1 MQDRETGEEKAAAPR
16 RRAYAAARRH
26 SARVRLLKIVIPAGA
41 VLGAAAVGAVA
52 FLDPF
57 RRMDG
62 VTMGPLSVSGT
73 KITMENPRLTGYRQ
87 DDRPYEVTA
96 SAAMQ
101 DVRKPTLV
109 ELKDMRGRLAT
120 DASGGTAR
128 LEAAT
133 GVFDTQKER
142 LELKDD
148 VRVRTDAGQEV
159 VLTSASVDFK
169 AGTVVSREPVT
180 VAFPGGSIRADALDV
195 SDGGKVIVFQGRVR
209 SEFRSPEDGQAPGRA
224 AQSPGREGQ
233 ASGGL
238 AQAAPSLPAPS
249 AERGAPAR
257 TTEALP
263 ASMRP

>member
-1 MQDRETGEEKAAAPR
+1 MQDRETGEGKAAPR

-26 SARVRLLKIVIPAGA
+26 SARVRLLKVLIPAGA
-41 VLGAAAVGAVA
+41 ALGALAVGVVA

-62 VTMGPLSVSGT
+62 VSLGPVSVSGT

-101 DVRKPTLV
+101 DVRKPALV

-120 DASGGTAR
+120 DASGSTAR
-128 LEAAT
+128 LEAAS
-133 GVFDTQKER
+133 GVFDTQKEQ
-142 LELKDD
+142 LELKDN

-169 AGTVVSREPVT
+169 AGTVVSREPVA
-180 VAFPGGSIRADALDV
+180 VAFPGGSIRADTLNV
-195 SDGGKVIVFQGRVR
+195 SDGGKVIVFEGRVR
-209 SEFRSPEDGQAPGRA
+209 SEFRPPEDAPV
-224 AQSPGREGQ
+224 PGREGQ
-233 ASGGL
+233 APARA
-238 AQAAPSLPAPS
+238 AQAPSSPTPS
-249 AERGAPAR
+249 SERGTPAR

-263 ASMRP
+263 ASLRP

>member
-1 MQDRETGEEKAAAPR
+1 MQDRETGDGKAAAPR

-41 VLGAAAVGAVA
+41 ALGAIVVGAVV

-101 DVRKPTLV
+101 DVRRPALV

-120 DASGGTAR
+120 DAAGGTAR

-133 GVFDTQKER
+133 GVFDTQKEQ

-148 VRVRTDAGQEV
+148 VRVRTDAGQDV

-180 VAFPGGSIRADALDV
+180 VAVPGGSIRADALNV
-195 SDGGKVIVFQGRVR
+195 SDGGKVIVFEGRVR
-209 SEFRSPEDGQAPGRA
+209 SEFRSPEGDQAPA
-224 AQSPGREGQ
+224 AGK
-233 ASGGL
+233 A
-238 AQAAPSLPAPS
+238 AQAAPFLPSPS